1 LGEDLATFPGLPH
14 KPLFNCP
21 LDSPPI
27 HRWESSELRLAH
39 VVINF
44 ITKMNLEKQAY
55 RINSLR
61 KQTITMPGAIHI
73 QDGLK
78 KEGP

>member
-1 LGEDLATFPGLPH
+1 
-14 KPLFNCP
+14 
-21 LDSPPI
+21 
-27 HRWESSELRLAH
+27 
-39 VVINF
+39 
-44 ITKMNLEKQAY
+44 MNLEKQAY